1 VVTPIFQSAN
11 YEMAGETEDHG
22 VRYLRLGNSPNHVA
36 LGHKL
41 AAIEG
46 AEAAAVAGS
55 GMAAITATLLSL
67 LGNGDHLL
75 VQKTLYG
82 TTATFLTRHAP
93 RLGIAHTAVDVAR
106 PEGWAAALRPETR
119 VFYVESVSNPLL
131 EVGDLQQVVAFARAH
146 GLVTV
151 IDNTFLSPVNF
162 RPLEHGFDLVLH
174 SATKYLNGHSD
185 IVAGVVAGDGE
196 RVRDVTRALSHLG
209 GCLDAHACF
218 LLDRGLKTLALRV
231 RRQNESA
238 MRMAHFLA
246 GHPAVASVRYPGLP
260 DDPSH
265 RFARALFD
273 GFGGMV
279 SFYARDAAAAER
291 FLEGVTLALVAPSL
305 GGVESLVVRPT
316 RSSHLGMASAER
328 EALGITDALV
338 RVSVG
343 LEDVDELIEDFDRA
357 L

>member
-11 YEMAGETEDHG
+11 YEMAGETDYHG
-22 VRYLRLGNSPNHVA
+22 IRYMRLGNSPNHVS
-36 LGHKL
+36 LREKL

-46 AEAAAVAGS
+46 AEAAVVAGS

-67 LGNGDHLL
+67 LGSGDHLL
-75 VQKTLYG
+75 AQKTLYG
-82 TTATFLTRHAP
+82 GTATFLTHEAP
-93 RLGIAHTAVDVAR
+93 RWGIAHTPVDVAL
-106 PEGWAAALRPETR
+106 PETWAPALRPETR
-119 VFYVESVSNPLL
+119 VFYLESVSNPLL
-131 EVGDLQQVVAFARAH
+131 EVGDLEAVVGFAREH

-162 RPLEHGFDLVLH
+162 RPLEHGFDLVVH

-185 IVAGVVAGDGE
+185 IVAGVVAGEGG
-196 RVRDVTRALSHLG
+196 RVRRIVRALNHLG
-209 GCLDAHACF
+209 GSLDAHACF

-231 RRQNESA
+231 RRQNQGA
-238 MRMAHFLA
+238 MRVAGFLA
-246 GHPAVASVRYPGLP
+246 RHASVADVRYPGLP
-260 DDPSH
+260 NDPSH
-265 RFARALFD
+265 RFACPLFD

-291 FLEGVTLALVAPSL
+291 FLGRVTLPLVAASL
-305 GGVESLVVRPT
+305 GGVESLVVLPA
-316 RSSHLGMASAER
+316 RSSHLGMAAEER

-338 RVSVG
+338 RISVG
-343 LEDVDELIEDFDRA
+343 LEDVDELIEDFDQA